1 LNSILLT
8 IPSGVADIIYIVI
21 AIYVNR
27 RWGWTLPMA
36 SLLLVWSTIG
46 LILLI
51 TIPYA
56 PAKLLGLYMCW
67 GFAA

>member
-8 IPSGVADIIYIVI
+8 IPSGVADIIYIVV

-27 RWGWTLPMA
+27 RWGKTLPMA
-36 SLLLVWSTIG
+36 AALLVWSTVG

-56 PAKLLGLYMCW
+56 KAKLLGLYMCW